1 MRRRRWFLP
10 ETPDVLGMLRE
21 QTAITVEGM
30 EALVAWAAGE
40 PGAADRL
47 RECEHRADDRKRELR
62 AALTIAFTTP
72 LEPEDIFE
80 LSTELDRMLN
90 SAKNTVREAEVME
103 TAPDQAI
110 AEMAAELAE
119 GVRGISRGV
128 RAARG
133 RSDGAAATEA
143 ADRAAKS
150 QSRVE
155 KVYRQSMSALVAVD
169 DLREVAAKRELYR
182 TARAHE
188 RRSPRRR
195 RARLVLRAEA
205 VLTALGPGGAVI
217 ATPARGAAHSRL
229 S

>member
-1 MRRRRWFLP
+1 MTRHRWFLP

-21 QTAITVEGM
+21 QTAITMEGM
-30 EALVAWAAGE
+30 EALIAWSVGE
-40 PGAADRL
+40 PGAASRL

-62 AALTIAFTTP
+62 AALTISFTTP

-103 TAPDQAI
+103 TGPDQAMS
-110 AEMAAELAE
+110 EMAAELAD
-119 GVRGISRGV
+119 GVRDLSDAFEQL
-128 RAARG
+128 AAGDR
-133 RSDGAAATEA
+133 AAATDA

-150 QSRVE
+150 QTRVE

-182 TARAHE
+182 RLARTSDDLREVAE
-188 RRSPRRR
+188 RVWYS
-195 RARLVLRAEA
+195 VLKE
-205 VLTALGPGGAVI
+205 
-217 ATPARGAAHSRL
+217 S
-229 S
+229 